1 VPVINTKLVG
11 IRLAE
16 TLVRGKSS
24 HSIKS
29 YPWGGS
35 LTPESVTSRG
45 T

>member
-16 TLVRGKSS
+16 TLVNGRTSQ
-24 HSIKS
+24 SIKS

-35 LTPESVTSRG
+35 LTPESVTKRG
-45 T
+45 Q